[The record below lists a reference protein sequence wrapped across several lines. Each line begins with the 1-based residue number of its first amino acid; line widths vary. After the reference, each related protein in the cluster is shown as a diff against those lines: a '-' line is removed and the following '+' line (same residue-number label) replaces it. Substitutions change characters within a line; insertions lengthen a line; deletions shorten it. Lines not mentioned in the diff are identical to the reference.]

1 MAKLDYFTGVRGQ
14 LSGQR
19 AAYYFRKFF
28 VQNCGQAIMPAL
40 GRTYWAIM
48 PALGHA
54 YWAGIMTVL
63 FSIMPAQYACPV
75 CILWKYEFPGYN
87 VKMPCCSRAP
97 GKYARVPRPAM
108 SFCPIIAYN
117 IWYHL
122 VFVHIWEKR
131 IRRTIIMYCNKRCI
145 LSRAMI
151 GMIDP

>member
-63 FSIMPAQYACPV
+63 FSIMPAQFVYYGNMNSQVIMLKCHAALGP
-75 CILWKYEFPGYN
+75 LAN
-87 VKMPCCSRAP
+87 MPAPRAP
-97 GKYARVPRPAM
+97 HAARGLP
-108 SFCPIIAYN
+108 
-117 IWYHL
+117 
-122 VFVHIWEKR
+122 
-131 IRRTIIMYCNKRCI
+131 
-145 LSRAMI
+145 
-151 GMIDP
+151 

>member
-97 GKYARVPRPAM
+97 GKYARHRAPHAALWAGIFARVPRPAM
-108 SFCPIIAYN
+108 SFCPN
-117 IWYHL
+117 VYH
-122 VFVHIWEKR
+122 
-131 IRRTIIMYCNKRCI
+131 CC
-145 LSRAMI
+145 S
-151 GMIDP
+151 

>member
-87 VKMPCCSRAP
+87 VKMRC
-97 GKYARVPRPAM
+97 RV
-108 SFCPIIAYN
+108 
-117 IWYHL
+117 
-122 VFVHIWEKR
+122 
-131 IRRTIIMYCNKRCI
+131 CNNH
-145 LSRAMI
+145 
-151 GMIDP
+151 